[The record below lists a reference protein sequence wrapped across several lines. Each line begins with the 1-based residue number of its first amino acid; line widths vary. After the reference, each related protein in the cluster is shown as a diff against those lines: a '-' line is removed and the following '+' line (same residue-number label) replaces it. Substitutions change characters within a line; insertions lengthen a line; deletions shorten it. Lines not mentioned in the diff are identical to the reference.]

1 MMQSGQLDME
11 QLFPV
16 RRVLNPDGTLVG
28 EEPNFTTEELMSAYR
43 WMVYLRTF
51 DVRAL
56 NLSRQGRMGTFAPF
70 AGQEACQVGS
80 AFWLRRGKDWL
91 FPTYRDH
98 GSMQV
103 MGVPGADIIRY
114 YMGDEWGS
122 HAPEDVNVFPIS
134 IPIATQ
140 YLHAVGIGWAAKI
153 RKQDNVAVSYV
164 GDGGTSPGDFH
175 EALNFA
181 AVQNTGTIF
190 IINNNGYA
198 ISTPNR
204 KQFKTKTLAQRALAY
219 DIPGYR
225 VDGQDILATLQVCKE
240 AFDRAVSG
248 GGPTL
253 IEFLTFRYGPHTTPD
268 DPKKY
273 RAQSEV
279 EAWQAKDA
287 LERMKKYLINK
298 GLLTEEQDAKMAE
311 EALAAVNAEIAKAEA
326 APRPKL
332 DDIFDYVYATPT
344 PELEKQ
350 RAYLKAFLAKQG
362 QGEAK

>member
-1 MMQSGQLDME
+1 MQSGQLDME
-11 QLFPV
+11 KLFPV
-16 RRVLNPDGTLVG
+16 VRVLNPDGTIIG
-28 EEPNFTTEELMSAYR
+28 EEPNFTNEELMSAYR

-51 DVRAL
+51 DLRAL

-70 AGQEACQVGS
+70 AGQEACQVAS
-80 AFWLRRGKDWL
+80 TFWLRRKDWM

-98 GSMQV
+98 GAMQV
-103 MGVPGADIIRY
+103 FGVPGANVIRY

-122 HAPEDVNVFPIS
+122 HVPADVNAFPIS

-140 YLHAVGIGWAAKI
+140 YLHAVGIGWAAKM
-153 RKQDNVAVSYV
+153 QGEDTVAVSYV

-181 AVQNTGTIF
+181 ATKNTATIF
-190 IINNNGYA
+190 FIQNNGYA

-204 KQFKTKTLAQRALAY
+204 KQFKTKTLAQRSLAY

-225 VDGQDILATLQVCKE
+225 VDGQDILATLKVVKE
-240 AFDRAVSG
+240 AFDRAQSG

-273 RAQSEV
+273 RTQE
-279 EAWQAKDA
+279 ELEEWQARDPID
-287 LERMKKYLINK
+287 RMKKYLINK
-298 GLLTEEQDAKMAE
+298 GLLTEEQDAKLAE
-311 EALAAVNAEIAKAEA
+311 EALASVNAEIAKAEA

-332 DDIFDYVYATPT
+332 DDIFDYVFEKPT
-344 PELEKQ
+344 PDQEKQ
-350 RAYLKAFLAKQG
+350 KAYLKAFLAKQG